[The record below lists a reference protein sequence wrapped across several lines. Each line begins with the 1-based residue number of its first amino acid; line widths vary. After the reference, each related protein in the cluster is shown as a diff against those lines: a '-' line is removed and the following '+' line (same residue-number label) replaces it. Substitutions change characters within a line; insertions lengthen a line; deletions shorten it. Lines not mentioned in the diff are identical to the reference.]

1 MQSFNSKKL
10 SIGEVSNRILKYL
23 FELFIVVFGV
33 YLGFMANN
41 YSEDLQQKDYV
52 KTTIKEM
59 YQSLDQDIKDADIN
73 KNGHILGLNSVNY
86 FSRMVKS
93 QDVNI
98 DSFMWNYLSLTRSF
112 VSIQNTAPFDALK
125 SKGLNVVN
133 NDSLRTQIIR
143 LYDFQYDVLEK
154 IEEKYQESQFYAN
167 ESGDITAILDNSLV

>member
-1 MQSFNSKKL
+1 
-10 SIGEVSNRILKYL
+10 
-23 FELFIVVFGV
+23 
-33 YLGFMANN
+33 
-41 YSEDLQQKDYV
+41 
-52 KTTIKEM
+52 
-59 YQSLDQDIKDADIN
+59 
-73 KNGHILGLNSVNY
+73 
-86 FSRMVKS
+86 MVKS